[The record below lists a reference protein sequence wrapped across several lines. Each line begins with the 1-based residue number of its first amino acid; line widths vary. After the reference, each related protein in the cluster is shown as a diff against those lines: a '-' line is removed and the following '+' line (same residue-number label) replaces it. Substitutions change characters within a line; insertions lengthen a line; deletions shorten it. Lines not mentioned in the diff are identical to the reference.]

1 MAVGLPSGGEG
12 VATALQLYCDSPAL
26 ERRAIVI
33 ALDYSNAYSTSLLD
47 SAARATLMLI
57 EWVKQLDDV
66 TRTRLAIK
74 DADEVVRAAEA
85 ALYDLAFLR
94 TAKC

>member
-47 SAARATLMLI
+47 AAARATLMLI
-57 EWVKQLDDV
+57 EWVRQLDHE
-66 TRTRLAIK
+66 TR
-74 DADEVVRAAEA
+74 RAAPSSRLSPA
-85 ALYDLAFLR
+85 
-94 TAKC
+94 